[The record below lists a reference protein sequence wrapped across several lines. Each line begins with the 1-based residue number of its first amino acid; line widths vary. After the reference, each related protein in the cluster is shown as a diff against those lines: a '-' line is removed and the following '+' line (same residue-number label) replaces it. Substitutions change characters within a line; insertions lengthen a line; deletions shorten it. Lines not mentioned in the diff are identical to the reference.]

1 LTSAQAESLKVI
13 ERAYRAGDWEALE
26 RGMEGFKALELA
38 PDAPEVQ
45 PHKVALNSNY
55 YCVVLDATDIRGK
68 PELIR
73 FLWHKPMGRAFVMS
87 VPGLRPHG
95 SERLY
100 ELYLSLAKNA
110 QFTSRYLTTR
120 EQDPLLADLVTF
132 ASKLDPASYTKY
144 LHGEAIPD
152 AGLGSA
158 VLFEVPVVESRA
170 TIDIENIVTVPLD
183 VNDERKKLQEA
194 LSRLK
199 STQAYFSEC
208 GRRYVKETRRGIDTV
223 SVEGQPAEYWKR
235 VKATRNQVR
244 SSFFPPP
251 AKCAKDEWPT
261 MLALDSGI
269 DDLLAQPRTRVI
281 EGKYKI
287 TNRPLRRWGF
297 GVIAGVVLDSWGQ
310 DLAKLEQ
317 GNQVPNPV
325 SGAVPLAAVNLHPW
339 AYDPETPSPLF
350 AERFRLFVAG
360 AVAPSFGIATGA
372 GYAVVRGWTLNA
384 GVGAL
389 RVDQLKSGESYGAP
403 PSDKNHPFKK
413 ATATFVFFGFG
424 YNIK

>member
-1 LTSAQAESLKVI
+1 
-13 ERAYRAGDWEALE
+13 
-26 RGMEGFKALELA
+26 MENFDGLELA
-38 PDAPEVQ
+38 PDSSETQ
-45 PHKVALNSNY
+45 PHAVKPEANY
-55 YCVVLDATDIRGK
+55 YCVVIDATDIRGK
-68 PELIR
+68 SELIR
-73 FLWHKPMGRAFVMS
+73 LVWHKPMGRAFIMS
-87 VPGLRPHG
+87 VPGLRPRG
-95 SERLY
+95 SKRLY
-100 ELYLSLAKNA
+100 ELYLSLASNA

-132 ASKLDPASYTKY
+132 ASKLDPASYPK
-144 LHGEAIPD
+144 HPDMAVIPD

-170 TIDIENIVTVPLD
+170 TIDIENLVTVPLD

-194 LSRLK
+194 LSRLGN
-199 STQAYFSEC
+199 TQAYFSGC
-208 GRRYVKETRRGIDTV
+208 GRRYVEATRLGIDTV
-223 SVEGQPAEYWKR
+223 SVEGQPAEYWRR
-235 VKATRNQVR
+235 VKGARDQVR

-261 MLALDSGI
+261 MLTLDSRI
-269 DDLLAQPRTRVI
+269 DDLLAQPRSRVI

-325 SGAVPLAAVNLHPW
+325 SGAVPMAAVNFHPW

-403 PSDKNHPFKK
+403 PSDNNHPFKK